1 MIASILEEILLQKR
15 KELVESASRVSLQ
28 ALKDRARI
36 LPPPAGFVTALEKQT
51 FGIIAEIKRASPSK
65 GIIRAD
71 LKPVETARAFIENGA
86 ACLSV
91 LTDEKFF
98 QGSLQYLREIK
109 HAFPKTPVL
118 RKDFTTSAYHIW
130 EAREAGADAVLL
142 IAAALSPDELRA
154 LMEETLEA
162 DLDVLVEVHNSEELA
177 IAHETMTA
185 VFSGKEKNRAL
196 LGINNRDLM
205 TFRTDVAVSERLL
218 AELDQRELGSAA
230 PKFLRVSESGLK
242 TAGDLVRLNRAGA
255 RAFLIGESLVASGDP
270 GENLRVLLQETVRL
284 SSSQ

>member
-1 MIASILEEILLQKR
+1 MSASILEEILLQKR

-28 ALKDRARI
+28 ALKDRARS
-36 LPPPAGFVTALEKQT
+36 LPPPSGFVQALEQQT

-71 LKPVETARAFIENGA
+71 LEPVGTAEAFIKNGA

-91 LTDEKFF
+91 LTDERFF
-98 QGSLQYLREIK
+98 QGSLQYLRDIK
-109 HAFPKTPVL
+109 RVFPKTPVL

-130 EAREAGADAVLL
+130 EARDAGADAVLL

-154 LMEETLEA
+154 LMEESCEA
-162 DLDVLVEVHNSEELA
+162 NLDVLIEVHNSEELA
-177 IAHETMTA
+177 IAHEIMTS
-185 VFSGKEKNRAL
+185 VFSGREKNRAL
-196 LGINNRDLM
+196 LGINNRDLQ
-205 TFRTDVAVSERLL
+205 TFRTDVGVSERLL
-218 AELDQRELGSAA
+218 AELDQREHGSAA

-242 TAGDLVRLNRAGA
+242 TAGDLVRLHRAGA
-255 RAFLIGESLVASGDP
+255 QAFLIGESLVASGDP
-270 GENLRVLLQETVRL
+270 GENLRVLLEETVRL